1 MSIIR
6 IVGFTGSLRE
16 ESYNKAALR
25 AAQELLPTQAELEIL
40 SLSDLPNFK
49 DTETYNIPESVR
61 LFSERIA
68 QADAL
73 LIATPEYKGLL
84 SNALKNALKWLAASG
99 SAALAEKPVA
109 LMGIG
114 RQSGPAHVQLR
125 QLLTAQKSDLLDV
138 PSLYVGEGQA
148 KIDAEGRLV
157 DAETREQLQQLLRT
171 LVARVDD
178 AKSALV

>member
-25 AAQELLPTQAELEIL
+25 AAQELLPAQAELEIL
-40 SLSDLPNFK
+40 SLSDLPAF
-49 DTETYNIPESVR
+49 TETYNPPESVR

-84 SNALKNALKWLAASG
+84 SNALKNALKWIAASG
-99 SAALAEKPVA
+99 NAALAEKPVA

-114 RQSGPAHVQLR
+114 RQRGPAHVQLR
-125 QLLTAQKSDLLDV
+125 QLLATQKSDLLDE
-138 PSLYVGEGQA
+138 PSLYVGEGHA

-157 DAETREQLQQLLRT
+157 DAGLREQLQQLLQT